1 MKPPDLAQPLPKETD
16 AYLLALRWGMIVA
29 TAIVYWVVRFPALA
43 SPQPAFL
50 LDPRLVF
57 IALLAYNVPVSF
69 YSLRERPIATGRPW
83 LLLLSDT
90 ILSLGLVGLTG
101 GHLSAFFLIFL
112 IAIIEAALAFR
123 WQTALVLL
131 VFLDALQLLVCSF
144 LGPQVHLIIIINR
157 FVAFL
162 VFGVSAILFGEGIRR
177 EEAERQEALA
187 AAERERILNEI
198 FFELGKSG
206 MNPEKVFQVLL
217 ESTHRLLN
225 AACALIALEEEGG
238 VLRVAAST
246 STHHAPGETLGPSP
260 WPGHDEPLVVTRR
273 GEPAWPSFVR
283 QNEVRQLLAVPLRSA
298 TQRPLGWLMVGMDRT
313 SSLAAADRSLLK
325 TLGLEAGLAL
335 HNAQLY
341 HREEEHVRQLEHF
354 SEMRANFFSAL
365 GHELKTPLTVLK
377 TLGPSLDRLPDL
389 PPETRTEITESI
401 QINLERLDTLIN
413 ELFESLRLEANMVTL
428 HLTPLDVRARIQRN
442 VAALRPVL
450 AQKHLQVETTP
461 APDLPRVQA
470 DPRRFDQ
477 ILGNLLHNAVKFSPE
492 GGRIRVS
499 ATAEANSV
507 RICVE
512 DAGPGIP
519 PEERERIFDK
529 FAVIPQRKATA
540 GVGLGLFI
548 SRELVRLHGGA
559 IWVEDTPLGGSRFCF
574 TLPLAMEA
582 KNEPRTVH
590 PPSGESHGNSH
601 QAHSGH

>member
-1 MKPPDLAQPLPKETD
+1 MKPPNPSKPLPEEID
-16 AYLLALRWGMIVA
+16 AYLLALRWGMLVA
-29 TAIVYWVVRFPALA
+29 TAIIYWLVRFPPSA
-43 SPQPAFL
+43 SPPPAFL

-57 IALLAYNVPVSF
+57 IALLAYNVPVSL
-69 YSLRERPIATGRPW
+69 YCLRERPIAAGRPW

-90 ILSLGLVGLTG
+90 VISLGLVGLTG

-123 WQTALVLL
+123 WQTALVLIVL
-131 VFLDALQLLVCSF
+131 LDTLQLLIFSF
-144 LGPQVHLIIIINR
+144 LGPQVHAIIIINR

-162 VFGVSAILFGEGIRR
+162 VFGISAILFGEGTRR

-187 AAERERILNEI
+187 AAERERTLNEI

-225 AACALIALEEEGG
+225 AACALIALEVEDGT
-238 VLRVAAST
+238 LRVAAST
-246 STHHAPGETLGPSP
+246 SPHHPPGKALAAVP
-260 WPGHDEPLVVTRR
+260 WPTYDEPLVVTRR
-273 GEPAWPSFVR
+273 NDPAWPSFIR
-283 QNEVRQLLAVPLRSA
+283 QSDVRQLLAVPLRSA
-298 TQRPLGWLMVGMDRT
+298 TQKPLGWLMVGMNRAFP
-313 SSLAAADRSLLK
+313 LAAADRNLLK

-341 HREEEHVRQLEHF
+341 RREEEHVRELEHF

-365 GHELKTPLTVLK
+365 GHELKTPLTALK
-377 TLGPSLDRLPDL
+377 TLGPSLERLPDL
-389 PPETRTEITESI
+389 PPETRAEITESI
-401 QINLERLDTLIN
+401 QINLERLDGLIN
-413 ELFESLRLEANMVTL
+413 ELFESLRLEANMVAL
-428 HLTPLDVRARIQRN
+428 HPTSLDVRARIQHN
-442 VAALRPVL
+442 LAALRPVL
-450 AQKHLQVETTP
+450 EQKKLQVETDL
-461 APDLPRVQA
+461 APDLPRAQA

-492 GGRIRVS
+492 GGVIRVD
-499 ATAEANSV
+499 AAPEANSV

-529 FAVIPQRKATA
+529 FAVVSQRKAMA

-548 SRELVRLHGGA
+548 SRELVRLHGGT
-559 IWVEDTPLGGSRFCF
+559 IWVEDASLGGSRFCF
-574 TLPLAMEA
+574 TLPLAT
-582 KNEPRTVH
+582 KDTREP
-590 PPSGESHGNSH
+590 PPSPSSGDRHGKSH
-601 QAHSGH
+601 QAHPGH